1 MIISDLKRAIL
12 IFAALVLGIMAI
24 PQTADAKLSVVVSI
38 PPQKYF
44 VQKVGGDLVS
54 IMVMLP
60 PGADAHTY
68 EPRPRQMAAL
78 SKAQVYFTVGVEFEN
93 TWMKKFNTA
102 NPGLKVV
109 HTEEKVPRVPMAEAR
124 EEHHDHAAKEH
135 DEHAKEHEPGHTE
148 KHHDAH
154 EGKHHAD
161 EHHHEGLD
169 PHIWLAPK
177 LVAIQA
183 RAIKD
188 GLVQA
193 DPTNRAI
200 YERNLASFEKEISR
214 LDQELGSAFEKL
226 KGAKHILV
234 YHPAWGYFCR
244 SYGLEQVAVEKE
256 GKKPTAKGL
265 AHLIEQAKEE
275 KAKVIFV
282 QPQFSTRAANTVAKA
297 IHGQVVAIDPL
308 APDWAANLR
317 KVATKL
323 QRALY

>member
-1 MIISDLKRAIL
+1 MRFSELKSAVLIIV
-12 IFAALVLGIMAI
+12 ALVLGIMAI

-60 PGADAHTY
+60 AGADAHTY

-78 SKAQVYFTVGVEFEN
+78 SKAQIYFTVGVEFEDA
-93 TWMKKFNTA
+93 WMKKFMAA

-109 HTEEKVPRVPMAEAR
+109 RTEEKVHRVPMAEAH
-124 EEHHDHAAKEH
+124 EEHHGQGQA
-135 DEHAKEHEPGHTE
+135 E

-154 EGKHHAD
+154 KAEHRAE

-183 RAIKD
+183 RAIRD

-193 DPTNRAI
+193 DPANRAT
-200 YERNLASFEKEISR
+200 YERNLAAFEKEISR
-214 LDQELGSAFEKL
+214 LDQELSAVFKGL
-226 KGAKHILV
+226 KGARHILV

-244 SYGLEQVAVEKE
+244 AYGLEQVAIEAE

-265 AHLIEQAKEE
+265 AHLIQQAKEE

-297 IHGQVVAIDPL
+297 IGGQVVAIDPL
-308 APDWAANLR
+308 AFDWAANLR

-323 QRALY
+323 QEALF